1 MLAAQIPPVNEM
13 KETLTAGQRW
23 LEQHGV
29 EVALNVAAAAIILIV
44 GRLLARAVRRICTRL
59 DSVRDLDPTVGSY
72 LGGLAAILI
81 QVFAVVT
88 ALGQIGVPSA
98 HFAALIAAAGLAIGL
113 ALQGNLSNF
122 AAGLLILIFRP
133 FRRGDQIALGV
144 PPAITEGI
152 VEEVQ
157 PFATVL
163 RTGDLRTI
171 IVPNSL
177 LLAAPLTNFTRL
189 GTRGLSVKF
198 AVPRETDVA
207 ALRVALLEEA
217 AGIPQLRAEPPA
229 ALEAREIAPTHLTL
243 EFVAYVDRADFAA
256 LGTVLIERIKARLDR
271 EGIGAPVPVQRV
283 IGENRASENGASERQ
298 KIGASERQSA

>member
-1 MLAAQIPPVNEM
+1 MLAAQIPPVTEM

-29 EVALNVAAAAIILIV
+29 EVALNLAAAAVILIT
-44 GRLLARAVRRICTRL
+44 GRVLARAVRRLCSRMN
-59 DSVRDLDPTVGSY
+59 SVRDLDPTVGSY

-98 HFAALIAAAGLAIGL
+98 HFAALIAATGLAIGL

-133 FRRGDQIALGV
+133 FRRGDLISLGA
-144 PPAITEGI
+144 PPAVTEGM

-171 IVPNSL
+171 IVPNAL
-177 LLAAPLTNFTRL
+177 LTAAPLTNFTRL

-217 AGIPQLRAEPPA
+217 GGIPQLRAEPPA
-229 ALEAREIAPTHLTL
+229 ALEAREIAPTHLAL
-243 EFVAYVDRADFAA
+243 EFVAFVDRADFAA
-256 LGTVLIERIKARLDR
+256 VGTVLVERIKARLDR

-283 IGENRASENGASERQ
+283 ISADAASGNATSER
-298 KIGASERQSA
+298 